1 MRTTMKATRTP
12 LDDPWVRRVMASIE
26 ETLGRPPALLPNLG
40 GSIPNDVFTDV
51 LAMPTI
57 WVPHSFAGCSQHAP
71 NEHALA
77 PLLREGLEM
86 SPCWASTMKATGRM
100 LQSSGCAP
108 NSFAAR
114 LSARPSHDP
123 WVRRVMASIEETLG
137 RPPALLPNLGGS
149 IPNERVHRCACSA
162 CRRSGCR
169 TPRPPQAGCS
179 QHAPNE
185 HAGLAPLL
193 R

>member
-12 LDDPWVRRVMASIE
+12 LDDPWVRRVMASLE

-51 LAMPTI
+51 LGMPTI

-86 SPCWASTMKATGRM
+86 MTGIFWDV
-100 LQSSGCAP
+100 GA
-108 NSFAAR
+108 
-114 LSARPSHDP
+114 
-123 WVRRVMASIEETLG
+123 
-137 RPPALLPNLGGS
+137 
-149 IPNERVHRCACSA
+149 
-162 CRRSGCR
+162 
-169 TPRPPQAGCS
+169 
-179 QHAPNE
+179 
-185 HAGLAPLL
+185 
-193 R
+193 